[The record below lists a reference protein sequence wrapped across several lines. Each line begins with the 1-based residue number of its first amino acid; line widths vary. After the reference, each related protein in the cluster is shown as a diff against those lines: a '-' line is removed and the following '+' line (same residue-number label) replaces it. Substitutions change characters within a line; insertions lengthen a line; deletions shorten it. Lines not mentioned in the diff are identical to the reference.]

1 MIYLTNISYQTSES
15 QAKLIQ
21 NEVNWHKILTFFD
34 LNNHL
39 NVLTESFLNQ
49 SYIVP
54 LIMKLKSNKDKLI
67 WLVVLVFTNVRMM

>member
-15 QAKLIQ
+15 QA

-67 WLVVLVFTNVRMM
+67 WLVVLVFTDVRMM

>member
-1 MIYLTNISYQTSES
+1 M
-15 QAKLIQ
+15 
-21 NEVNWHKILTFFD
+21 TFFE

-39 NVLTESFLNQ
+39 NVLTESFLNE

-67 WLVVLVFTNVRMM
+67 